1 MKIFSSKA
9 SRRTIVSLALALLP
23 AAIFSNGDGL
33 RHVFNEVADRGIAPE
48 NRNIVTHR
56 DPDGQYSAVIS
67 GSYISRTG
75 SVPIHA
81 VFSPGN
87 LFPGNLDIDFSKD
100 DAFMH
105 AFHTME
111 QQAQAEIDSRPDL
124 QALRNNADWTD
135 ADRRYWD
142 SHVADIVSD
151 VVHRTPGLDMY
162 RTEAG
167 EKPVP
172 RTRHL
177 NDISQDMRDG
187 THNKE
192 FDCEA
197 MSIVKIVLIQRMA
210 DHNLQ
215 ADQASKYF
223 YVSGMVEFGVYEDSP
238 GGHAFIV
245 TEKNGMVTGIVEA
258 TEDSY
263 TFRRPAEQLS
273 FADFTRGHE
282 IVTRDGSVYGFDFSH
297 KKADQDR
304 MNAGIRTYEMIR
316 RDIQQ
321 RRQQPGFPQ
330 NFLPQ
335 I

>member
-1 MKIFSSKA
+1 MKIFSSKT
-9 SRRTIVSLALALLP
+9 SQRTIVSLALALIP

-33 RHVFNEVADRGIAPE
+33 RHVFNEAADRGVAPE
-48 NRNIVTHR
+48 NRSIITHR
-56 DPDGQYSAVIS
+56 DQDGQYSSVIS

-81 VFSPGN
+81 IFSPGN

-100 DAFMH
+100 DAFMR
-105 AFHTME
+105 AFNKME

-124 QALRNNADWTD
+124 QRLRDKVEWTD

-142 SHVADIVSD
+142 SHVADIIATI
-151 VVHRTPGLDMY
+151 VHRTPGLDMY

-167 EKPVP
+167 ERSVP

-177 NDISQDMRDG
+177 NDISQDMNDG
-187 THNKE
+187 THKKE

-197 MSIVKIVLIQRMA
+197 MSIVKIVLLQRMA
-210 DHNLQ
+210 DHNLH

-245 TEKNGMVTGIVEA
+245 TEKNGTVTGIVEG
-258 TEDSY
+258 TEDY
-263 TFRRPAEQLS
+263 FTFRRPAETLT
-273 FADFTRGHE
+273 FADFAHGRE
-282 IVTRDGSVYGFDFSH
+282 IVTQDGSVYGFDFSH
-297 KKADQDR
+297 AKADQDR
-304 MNAGIRTYEMIR
+304 IQAGIKTYDMIMR
-316 RDIQQ
+316 EIQQ
-321 RRQQPGFPQ
+321 RRQPQAFPQ
-330 NFLPQ
+330 NFFPQ
-335 I
+335 M